1 VYHRR
6 VLAWLVGVIQLAT
19 WALLIAASAHL
30 LRSAL
35 WGLGRKLDA
44 PRPFAGDEPLVTVQ
58 LPIRNERFVVE
69 TLLAHVAALDW
80 PREKLEI
87 QVLDDSDDETSALL
101 DSLVEKLRASGHD
114 AKVLRRGSR
123 AGFKA
128 GNLQH
133 GLEQA
138 RGEWLLVLDADSRP
152 PPEILRQL
160 AGPLAADA
168 RLAFTQAR
176 WSWQNESASVLTRV
190 QALILDGLFV
200 VEQARLSALGRPVS
214 LNGTSC
220 LLKRAELLAAGGW
233 IAGAGSATV
242 TEDLDL
248 AHRLGARGL
257 RGVTLPELAVATELP
272 ETMRAFRAQQMRWVR
287 GGAEALRARGL
298 SVLGAHLVRHARQP
312 LLLVLPLWLAPV
324 LIGELAPAPSLP
336 HVWPPVLALTWLA
349 IGSYYA
355 VARLRIGRSPL
366 AAFALAPFV
375 MALSIGLAWPL
386 TRALLAGLVAREG
399 EFVRTPKGGERAPGN
414 FSALVEILV
423 GTAWLAVTVPL
434 ASAGHWLAAAAALF
448 FVSGGLLWVGLES
461 L

>member
-6 VLAWLVGVIQLAT
+6 VLAWLVGVIQIAT

-30 LRSAL
+30 LRSSVWA
-35 WGLGRKLDA
+35 LGRKLDA
-44 PRPFAGDEPLVTVQ
+44 PRPFAGEEPVVTVQ
-58 LPIRNERFVVE
+58 LPVRNERFVVE
-69 TLLAHVAALDW
+69 TLLAHVAALEW
-80 PREKLEI
+80 PRDKLEI

-101 DSLVEKLRASGHD
+101 DSLVEKLRAGGHD
-114 AKVLRRGSR
+114 AKLLRRGTR

-128 GNLQH
+128 GNLQN

-160 AGPLAADA
+160 AGPLAADPK
-168 RLAFTQAR
+168 LAFTQAR
-176 WSWQNESASVLTRV
+176 WSWQNESTSLLTRV
-190 QALILDGLFV
+190 QALILDGLFL
-200 VEQARLSALGRPVS
+200 VEQARLSALGKPVS

-220 LLKRAELLAAGGW
+220 LLKRAELIAAGGW
-233 IAGAGSATV
+233 IAGAGSV
-242 TEDLDL
+242 TEDLDV

-287 GGAEALRARGL
+287 GGAETLRARGL
-298 SVLGAHLVRHARQP
+298 SVMGAHLVRHARQP
-312 LLLVLPLWLAPV
+312 LLLILPLWLAPV
-324 LIGELAPAPSLP
+324 LIGKLAAAPSLA
-336 HVWPPVLALTWLA
+336 HVWPAVLALTWLA
-349 IGSYYA
+349 IGKYYA
-355 VARLRIGRSPL
+355 VARLRIGRSPFV
-366 AAFALAPFV
+366 AFALAPFI

-386 TRALLAGLVAREG
+386 TRALVAGLFVRKG

-414 FSALVEILV
+414 RSALVEIAI

-434 ASAGHWLAAAAALF
+434 ASSGHWLAAAAALF